1 MRPGPQRFER
11 RRPTLTAVI
20 PATDGPEALDRCERR
35 LRGLD
40 EPPEE
45 ILVVEEPVEAGPAE
59 ARNVG
64 ALAAAGDVLV
74 FVDADVLAHDDA
86 FVRIRD
92 AFEADSSLTAIFG
105 AYDDEP
111 EADGAVSTFRNLL
124 PHHVHVG
131 SAGEATTFWSGLGAV
146 RRDRF
151 LAIGGFDASQFPGP
165 DVEDVE
171 LGMRLAEAGGKLVL
185 DPDIKCTHLKDW
197 TVRGMVRTDLFRRGI
212 PWTVLLLRRRR
223 VPRELNLGHRH
234 KLSAAACVTA
244 VASLAGRR
252 PRMAAASA
260 GGLLV
265 LNRSLYGLLWR
276 RGGPLK
282 ALAGVGLHV
291 LHHLTAVGA
300 VPLGAL
306 AWARSGATHAAPG
319 PESLEGLRFVL
330 HSQPP
335 RRWARD
341 EEPASQAPA
350 PV

>member
-1 MRPGPQRFER
+1 MRSGQQRLGR

-20 PATDGPEALDRCERR
+20 PATDGPPDLERCERA
-35 LRGLD
+35 LRELE

-45 ILVVEEPVEAGPAE
+45 ILVVEEPAEAGPAE

-64 ALAAAGDVLV
+64 ALAAGGDVLV
-74 FVDADVLAHDDA
+74 FVDADVLPHHDA

-105 AYDDEP
+105 AYDDKP

-124 PHHVHVG
+124 PHHVHMD

-146 RRDRF
+146 KRSRF
-151 LAIGGFDASQFPGP
+151 LAVGGFDAGHFPGP
-165 DVEDVE
+165 DVEDVD
-171 LGMRLAEAGGKLVL
+171 LGMRLAEEGDKLVL
-185 DPDIKCTHLKDW
+185 DPSIKCKHLKDW
-197 TVRGMVRTDLFRRGI
+197 TVRGMVRTDLWRRGV

-234 KLSAAACVTA
+234 RLSAAACLTA
-244 VASLAGRR
+244 VVALAGRR
-252 PRMAAASA
+252 PRVAAGSMA
-260 GGLLV
+260 GLIV

-276 RGGPLK
+276 RGGPRK
-282 ALAGVGLHV
+282 AVAGVGLHAI
-291 LHHLTAVGA
+291 HHLTAVGA

-306 AWARSGATHAAPG
+306 AWLRTGALTETS
-319 PESLEGLRFVL
+319 PEALETLQFVL

-335 RRWARD
+335 RRWSRD
-341 EEPASQAPA
+341 GEPASEARA